1 MVCTPS
7 HEGACHDFL
16 VILTMPTIVPT
27 ARAMQHPNMVN
38 VIRSSSYDLRVHT
51 MNPKVPW
58 FSSNTSYMCNTA
70 VPMLVP
76 NEPAVHGK
84 TAIHAAQLTL
94 DTHPRPKSTCGS
106 RAVQL
111 PLVALFQC
119 MVEASARILHVY
131 RYIILYIIHVHVY
144 T

>member
-1 MVCTPS
+1 
-7 HEGACHDFL
+7 
-16 VILTMPTIVPT
+16 
-27 ARAMQHPNMVN
+27 
-38 VIRSSSYDLRVHT
+38 

-106 RAVQL
+106 HAVQL
-111 PLVALFQC
+111 PLVALLALDQLF
-119 MVEASARILHVY
+119 
-131 RYIILYIIHVHVY
+131 RYYSLLGSVQLVQKSEYVHG
-144 T
+144 